1 MARWRFYQG
10 LRAEW
15 RWYHF
20 DDSGNVVTQS
30 DTAFAE
36 LSGAMAN
43 AEAAGFNGDSY
54 QVLARQSGSLIHD
67 AAAEK
72 GILETLPLGIA
83 ALQQS
88 SS

>member
-10 LRAEW
+10 VRAEW

-20 DDSGNVVTQS
+20 GDSGDMITQS

-54 QVLARQSGSLIHD
+54 QVLARQSGSLIDD

-72 GILETLPLGIA
+72 GVRETLPLGIA